1 MSKFTL
7 NTMWQSASTKSSS
20 TPRFRGKTTL
30 LCECGSHRQ
39 RLMRVFGDCY
49 SHIWPLVTPRPLLL
63 QNHISLMWVFT
74 VEFEFL
80 NFKELFLHSDSTD
93 KLQLNNKVDIIMN
106 YILHSYSI
114 LLCLFVC
121 MSVCK
126 CFGISASLSVC
137 RPVSLLSYLL
147 LCRIVICRCFMDSLT
162 LFFKSIH
169 ILWYLWSRQYIII
182 ISLFLCVWN
191 GLNEYGNST
200 GIGFL
205 NYIWTRQDS
214 HSIQDMLIMIN
225 MKCNMKDK
233 CRKG

>member
-1 MSKFTL
+1 MS
-7 NTMWQSASTKSSS
+7 N
-20 TPRFRGKTTL
+20 
-30 LCECGSHRQ
+30 
-39 RLMRVFGDCY
+39 
-49 SHIWPLVTPRPLLL
+49 
-63 QNHISLMWVFT
+63 
-74 VEFEFL
+74 L

-106 YILHSYSI
+106 HILHSYSI
-114 LLCLFVC
+114 PLCLFVC
-121 MSVCK
+121 MSVCMW
-126 CFGISASLSVC
+126 FGTSASLCVC

-214 HSIQDMLIMIN
+214 HSIQDMLIMN
-225 MKCNMKDK
+225 MKCNIKDK